1 MQLGLCTTPDVIA
14 TFPTLPF
21 EFIEAH
27 VWQYFLPEQPDSAFA
42 PRAAEARASKLPT
55 PAANSLFPPDLK
67 VVGPSVDVERMKRFA
82 ETAFRRAASIGLTTI
97 VFGSAGARMVPDG
110 WSVDRGFEQYV
121 EALTLLAPLA
131 QKHGIMLVVEALN
144 RGECNLVN
152 TIDEG
157 AEAVK
162 RCNHS
167 HVRLLVDIFHM
178 LRNGES
184 PDGITRHASLVTHSH
199 LAEDKDRAEP
209 GKYNDDFRPYLKAL
223 RAAKL
228 CQRLTIEC
236 VWSTGDIRQGYAGA
250 LQALRRQLADAGY

>member
-1 MQLGLCTTPDVIA
+1 MQLGLCTTPDVVA
-14 TFPTLPF
+14 TLPSLPF

-27 VWQYFLPEQPDSAFA
+27 VWQFFIPEQPDAAFA
-42 PRAAEARASKLPT
+42 PRAAAAKACPLPT

-67 VVGPSVDVERMKRFA
+67 VTGPSVDVARMTRFA
-82 ETAFRRAASIGLTTI
+82 ETAFSRAASIGLTTI
-97 VFGSAGARMVPDG
+97 VFGSAGARMVPEG
-110 WSVDRGFEQYV
+110 WSMTRGFEQYV
-121 EALTLLAPLA
+121 EALKLLAPVA
-131 QKHGIMLVVEALN
+131 QKYGIMLVVEALN

-162 RCNHS
+162 RCNHPN
-167 HVRLLVDIFHM
+167 VRLLVDIFHM

-184 PDGITRHASLVTHSH
+184 PDGISRHAALVTHSH
-199 LAEDKDRAEP
+199 VAEDKDRAEP

-223 RAAKL
+223 RAATL

-236 VWSTGDIRQGYAGA
+236 VWSTGDLRQGYVGA